1 MLPCRPLSLVC
12 FFAAYIYIYKYLSIV
27 IYKKNLFPWHL
38 FPHKIARHALAAFI
52 AKENRKI
59 SWKTADVASFWK
71 HWRDHIPIDHPA
83 AGEGRHIPIGIFGD
97 DAKYTLAGAKVIVML
112 LNIVIQTTMRFLAIV
127 I

>member
-1 MLPCRPLSLVC
+1 M
-12 FFAAYIYIYKYLSIV
+12 IYILK
-27 IYKKNLFPWHL
+27 KKNLFPWHL
-38 FPHKIARHALAAFI
+38 FPHKIAHHALAAFI
-52 AKENRKI
+52 AEENRKI

-112 LNIVIQTTMRFLAIV
+112 LNIVIQTTMRFLAIF